1 MSVRSKCY
9 LIVGRPTAGTAMLRA
24 MTDGLCDLI
33 EIFGACSS
41 RKAAESVIAVIQK
54 ARPNMEIL
62 LEIQEIDFLA

>member
-1 MSVRSKCY
+1 MNVRKCY
-9 LIVGRPTAGTAMLRA
+9 LIVGRPKTGTAILRA
-24 MTDGLCDLI
+24 MTDNLCDLA

-41 RKAAESVIAVIQK
+41 RKVAEDIISRIQK